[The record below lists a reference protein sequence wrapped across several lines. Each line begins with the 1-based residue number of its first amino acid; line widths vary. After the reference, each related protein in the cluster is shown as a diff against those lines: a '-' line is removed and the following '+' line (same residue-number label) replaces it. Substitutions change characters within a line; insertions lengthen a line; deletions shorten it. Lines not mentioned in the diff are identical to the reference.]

1 MASKEDKEAA
11 INARI
16 AAIRAKNE
24 ERERRHREVENDRL
38 QAEKS
43 KSAVSV
49 KSPEEKMAE
58 IEDEGARFRSPF
70 ESNSS
75 NSSTKSKKPVHERF
89 VNKVMTFSKLYIRTH
104 SSKCMKTTYFIA

>member
-43 KSAVSV
+43 KSAVQV

-75 NSSTKSKKPVHERF
+75 TKSKKPVHERF
-89 VNKVMTFSKLYIRTH
+89 VNKVMIFSKTLSYT
-104 SSKCMKTTYFIA
+104 CMKTSYFNA